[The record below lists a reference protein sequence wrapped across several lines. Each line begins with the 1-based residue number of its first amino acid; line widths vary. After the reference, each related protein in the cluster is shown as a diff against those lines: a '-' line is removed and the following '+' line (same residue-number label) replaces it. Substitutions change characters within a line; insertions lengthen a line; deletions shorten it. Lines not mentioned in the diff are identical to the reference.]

1 MKQFNS
7 NSFTPTV
14 YQQYPTPSVQTTARW
29 FLGSGPKGPMSCRTQ
44 GGISIRPF
52 VRPSFRPP
60 PVGHQGL
67 KFALPALNLALQA
80 SNQPSRLQISPP
92 PASNLTYRPQICPPD
107 LQLGLQAS
115 NQPSV
120 AQICPPNLKSTL
132 KASILPSSLQIC
144 LLWPESVIYC
154 QKCASSG
161 RMEIPPCVLQD
172 IGPLGPLPCSHSTS
186 SLDHSQQGIGYR

>member
-1 MKQFNS
+1 MLSDSISRF
-7 NSFTPTV
+7 V
-14 YQQYPTPSVQTTARW
+14 GPSVGWSVGRW
-29 FLGSGPKGPMSCRTQ
+29 SPFWAAAPKGRCPVGHR
-44 GGISIRPF
+44 GEFPY
-52 VRPSFRPP
+52 VRPSFRPSVPP

-154 QKCASSG
+154 QKYASSG

>member
-1 MKQFNS
+1 M
-7 NSFTPTV
+7 
-14 YQQYPTPSVQTTARW
+14 
-29 FLGSGPKGPMSCRTQ
+29 GSGPKGSMSCRTQ
-44 GGISIRPF
+44 KGISR
-52 VRPSFRPP
+52 RPSFRPSVRPSVRPHPHWPSRPQICRPSPQFSP
-60 PVGHQGL
+60 PGL
-67 KFALPALNLALQA
+67 KSAFQA
-80 SNQPSRLQISPP
+80 SNQPPP
-92 PASNLTYRPQICPPD
+92 TSNLTYRPQICPPD

>member
-1 MKQFNS
+1 MGVWTVGNDVPPRFGCRVWMIS
-7 NSFTPTV
+7 SLYGSPTHIA
-14 YQQYPTPSVQTTARW
+14 PPST
-29 FLGSGPKGPMSCRTQ
+29 
-44 GGISIRPF
+44 
-52 VRPSFRPP
+52 
-60 PVGHQGL
+60 
-67 KFALPALNLALQA
+67 
-80 SNQPSRLQISPP
+80 SRLEISPT

>member
-1 MKQFNS
+1 M
-7 NSFTPTV
+7 
-14 YQQYPTPSVQTTARW
+14 
-29 FLGSGPKGPMSCRTQ
+29 G
-44 GGISIRPF
+44 
-52 VRPSFRPP
+52 
-60 PVGHQGL
+60 
-67 KFALPALNLALQA
+67 A
-80 SNQPSRLQISPP
+80 SNQPP

-120 AQICPPNLKSTL
+120 AQICPPNLKFTL

-154 QKCASSG
+154 QKYASSG

-186 SLDHSQQGIGYR
+186 SLDHLAGHRVPLTMCDPWMTSFFLSFSVSSFLSFFPLCFF

>member
-1 MKQFNS
+1 MS
-7 NSFTPTV
+7 V
-14 YQQYPTPSVQTTARW
+14 RPS
-29 FLGSGPKGPMSCRTQ
+29 
-44 GGISIRPF
+44 
-52 VRPSFRPP
+52 VRPSFRPSP
-60 PVGHQGL
+60 PHWPSRPQIYPPSPKFSPPGL
-67 KFALPALNLALQA
+67 KSAFQA
-80 SNQPSRLQISPP
+80 SNQPLPRLKSD
-92 PASNLTYRPQICPPD
+92 SNLTYRPQICPPD

-186 SLDHSQQGIGYR
+186 SLDHS